1 MDEFLTEMSE
11 ILEDDVTMSDA
22 LGKFESWDSLASLSV
37 MAMADSKFGVKI
49 TPRDLNRAMTLEQ
62 LYALIRSKTAA

>member
-37 MAMADSKFGVKI
+37 MAMADSKFGIKI
-49 TPRDLNRAMTLEQ
+49 TPRDLNPAMTLEQ